1 VSQKHQFL
9 SDEWFASVKDLL
21 ADGQPELPEAVRGL
35 VVNMDV
41 TDVGV
46 KATYRGCWFEPG
58 FSDDAEATL
67 TTTKQLAYDVMI
79 EKNLALGVRAIA
91 TGKAKLKGN
100 KTKMMKLRA
109 VRPTASQE
117 AFEQKVRE
125 VTQS

>member
-1 VSQKHQFL
+1 VTQTYPFL
-9 SDEWFASVKDLL
+9 SEEWFGAVKDLL
-21 ADGQPELPEAVRGL
+21 ATGPPELPEALRGL
-35 VVNMDV
+35 VVNVDV
-41 TDVGV
+41 ADASV

-58 FSDDAEATL
+58 YSDDAEAVL
-67 TTTKQLAYDVMI
+67 TTTSQLARDVLI

-100 KTKMMKLRA
+100 KTKLMKLRA
-109 VRPTASQE
+109 IRPSPSQE

>member
-1 VSQKHQFL
+1 MTQTYPFL
-9 SDEWFASVKDLL
+9 SQGWFGAVKDLL
-21 ADGQPELPEAVRGL
+21 ASGAPELPEALSGL
-35 VVNMDV
+35 IVNVDV
-41 TDVGV
+41 TDVDV

-58 FSDDAEATL
+58 YSDDAEATL
-67 TTTKQLAYDVMI
+67 TTTSQLARDVLI

-100 KTKMMKLRA
+100 KTKLMKLRA

>member
-1 VSQKHQFL
+1 MSQSYTFL
-9 SDEWFASVKDLL
+9 TEQWFGAVKDLL
-21 ADGQPELPEAVRGL
+21 ADGAPELPEPLRGL
-35 VVNMDV
+35 VVNVDI
-41 TDVGV
+41 TDVDV

-58 FSDDAEATL
+58 YSDDAEATL
-67 TTTKQLAYDVMI
+67 TTTIQLAHDVLI

-100 KTKMMKLRA
+100 RTKLMKLRA

-125 VTQS
+125 VTAS

>member
-1 VSQKHQFL
+1 MTQPYPFL
-9 SDEWFASVKDLL
+9 SQEWFGAVKDLL
-21 ADGQPELPEAVRGL
+21 AEGAPELPDALSGL
-35 VVNMDV
+35 VVNVDV
-41 TDVGV
+41 KDIGLQ
-46 KATYRGCWFEPG
+46 ATYRGCWFEPG
-58 FSDDAEATL
+58 YSDDAEATL
-67 TTTKQLAYDVMI
+67 TTTKELAHDVLI

-100 KTKMMKLRA
+100 KTKLMKLRA

>member
-1 VSQKHQFL
+1 MSQKQEFL
-9 SDEWFASVKDLL
+9 TDEWFGAVKDLL
-21 ADGQPELPEAVRGL
+21 ADGAPELPEALRGI
-35 VVNMDV
+35 VVNIDIE
-41 TDVGV
+41 DVGV
-46 KATYRGCWFEPG
+46 EATYRGCWFEPG

-109 VRPTASQE
+109 VRPTPTQE
-117 AFEQKVRE
+117 AFEQRVRE
-125 VTQS
+125 MTAI

>member
-1 VSQKHQFL
+1 MSQKYEFL
-9 SDEWFASVKDLL
+9 TDEWFGAVKDLL
-21 ADGQPELPEAVRGL
+21 AEGAPELPEALRGI
-35 VVNMDV
+35 VTNVDV
-41 TDVGV
+41 KDIGV
-46 KATYRGCWFEPG
+46 QATYRGCWFEPG

-91 TGKAKLKGN
+91 TGKAKLRGN

-109 VRPTASQE
+109 VRPTPAQE

-125 VTQS
+125 VTAI

>member
-1 VSQKHQFL
+1 MSQKHQFL

-21 ADGQPELPEAVRGL
+21 ADGQPELPEALRGL

-41 TDVGV
+41 TDMGV
-46 KATYRGCWFEPG
+46 QATYRGCWFEPG

-67 TTTKQLAYDVMI
+67 TTTKQLAYDVLV

-100 KTKMMKLRA
+100 KTKLMKLRA